1 LKIIRSV
8 RLWMSEGASG
18 KIYEVDLVDLE
29 TPGTDTRF
37 LVNFRYGRRGKSLRD
52 GTKTPS
58 PIAFSSA
65 EKTFDSVVVAKVND
79 GYRRLDEEA
88 VTPRESAASTD
99 RSGRDAALLNQLA
112 ACLRSAWPDKQR
124 DRLFWRLGVIR
135 LATAYPQLAAMAK
148 MLTAK
153 SASYSLV
160 FALARCGGAQ
170 ALSLLQEIADVN
182 ISLVTRDYAAYS
194 LASELMG
201 PQRQRPRPALPQ
213 VKTADRA
220 SRLDAAISVADG
232 PALVQTLR
240 EEAESQPG
248 FANQFLI
255 ALAHRALAE
264 PAARAAL
271 LAALRA
277 INARPPFVQ
286 VLRRLFKYAD
296 LTDDGQLFAETARQ
310 FELAEPMYR
319 TGSVYRGKIW
329 LPGARQGVQ
338 LSEEQASANPRIAL
352 SDQTLLY
359 FKRRAWR
366 MLRKRAE
373 LGQDAFAA
381 MACELLLA
389 FTDADGGHPR
399 HWSQYVRVGGRYEL
413 VKYSADAFSRVWSLS
428 HVLYA
433 AAPTSSFNPNAL
445 THSHIGSVRPSL
457 RGEAFQALWDAQ
469 PRRLLRIA
477 AEARNRPA
485 ALFAITALAQ
495 GPKRPDELEGDALAG
510 LLTSP
515 YPEVGQFAGQIARRL
530 IDAGRVD
537 AGIVVALLGADL
549 LELRELGIAA
559 INQRTDWPW
568 SDTALAL
575 TAMTSPIELIQDAM
589 RGWLKERPA
598 TSGQRTELTEAFA
611 AWLSSL
617 PAELQTVQRD
627 GLRFAVSLLPLLWP
641 DNNCPLAPE
650 LIEQLTGHPSPDV
663 QAASIDLLAVTA
675 VHPEEL
681 PQPFWQ
687 AILNAR
693 IPEIRAASMHLLGRL
708 DTASLS
714 AHHETILAAALSE
727 YPDLRVAARPLAVR
741 LATADTGFAERLRD
755 TLMTVLFHAEPA
767 EGHAA
772 DMVQLF
778 VESLPQAFATLD
790 RGTLWRLLQAKAK
803 GARLLGARALG
814 TAAASELSVKQIA
827 RLGNH
832 PYAAVRHWAIHT
844 FEADESRFRAEPEDA
859 VLLVESEWDD
869 VRSTAIACFTAW
881 PVEALSSAALAVMAD
896 STRPAV
902 QDGARQLLRRRLGND
917 DTIIVLARLLEH
929 PSSSFH
935 LFVTELITDQTLSD
949 PFVFEKFLIQARIIL
964 MQINRGRVAK
974 DRVLAVL
981 RREALARQDR
991 ADAIW
996 RLLYDLT
1003 LSTIVRDKAPALMI
1017 LRDIAQAWPTI
1028 AMPVSVTPARSFD
1041 ARSSETAA

>member
-1 LKIIRSV
+1 MKIIRSA
-8 RLWMSEGASG
+8 RLWMKEGASD

-37 LVNFRYGRRGKSLRD
+37 LVNFRYGRRGNSLRE

-58 PIAFSSA
+58 PTTFPNA
-65 EKTFDSVVVAKVND
+65 EKVFDSVVVSKVNA

-88 VTPRESAASTD
+88 SQAPLDGTGPN
-99 RSGRDAALLNQLA
+99 GRDATLLKQLA
-112 ACLRSAWPDKQR
+112 ECTTWPNNQR

-135 LATAYPQLAAMAK
+135 LEAAYPQLAEMAK
-148 MLTAK
+148 KFTAK

-160 FALARCGGAQ
+160 HALARCGGAQ
-170 ALSLLQEIADVN
+170 SVSLLQEIADVN
-182 ISLVTRDYAAYS
+182 ISHVTRDYAAYA
-194 LASELMG
+194 LASDLMG
-201 PQRQRPRPALPQ
+201 AERQPPRLALPQ
-213 VKTADRA
+213 AKTADLA
-220 SRLDAAISVADG
+220 SRIEAVMSAADG

-240 EEAESQPG
+240 EVAEGQPG

-255 ALAHRALAE
+255 VLAHRALAE

-277 INARPPFVQ
+277 ANARPPFVQ

-310 FELAEPMYR
+310 FELADPMYR
-319 TGSVYRGKIW
+319 IGPPAFLGTVW
-329 LPGARQGVQ
+329 LPELRRS
-338 LSEEQASANPRIAL
+338 LTISDEQASANPRIAL
-352 SDQTLLY
+352 SKQTLLY

-373 LGQDAFAA
+373 LGQNAFTA

-389 FTDADGGHPR
+389 FTDADGEYPR
-399 HWSQYVRVGGRYEL
+399 SWSHYVRVAGRYEL
-413 VKYSADAFSRVWSLS
+413 IKHSTGAFSSVWSLS
-428 HVLYA
+428 HVLHA
-433 AAPTSSFNPNAL
+433 AGPTSRFNANAL
-445 THSHIGSVRPSL
+445 THSHIGSVQPSR
-457 RGEAFQALWDAQ
+457 RGEAFQALWDTQ
-469 PRRLLRIA
+469 PQQLLRIA

-485 ALFAITALAQ
+485 ALFAVTALEQ
-495 GPKRPDELEGDALAG
+495 GPKRPDELLEAEALAG

-515 YPEVGQFAGQIARRL
+515 YPEVGQFACQIARRL
-530 IDAGRVD
+530 IDAGRLD
-537 AGIVVALLGADL
+537 TGIVVALLRADL
-549 LELRELGIAA
+549 PELRELGVAA
-559 INQRTDWPW
+559 INQRADWPW

-575 TAMTSPIELIQDAM
+575 TVMTSPVESIQDAM

-598 TSGQRTELTEAFA
+598 ASGQRTELTEAFA

-617 PAELQTVQRD
+617 PAEILSVQRD

-641 DNNCPLAPE
+641 GNDCPLAPE

-675 VHPEEL
+675 VRPEEL

-693 IPEIRAASMHLLGRL
+693 IPEIRAASMRLLDRL

-714 AHHETILAAALSE
+714 AHHDTILVAALSGHS
-727 YPDLRVAARPLAVR
+727 DLRVAARPLAVR
-741 LATADTGFAERLRD
+741 LAAADATFAELLRD
-755 TLMTVLFHAEPA
+755 TLMTTLFHAEPA

-803 GARLLGARALG
+803 GARLLGVRALE
-814 TAAASELSVKQIA
+814 TAAASELSVKQVA

-832 PYAAVRHWAIHT
+832 PYATVRHWAIHT
-844 FEADESRFRAEPEDA
+844 FEADEARFRAAPEDA

-869 VRSTAIACFTAW
+869 VRSTAIARFTAW
-881 PVEALSSAALAVMAD
+881 PIEALSSAALAVMAD
-896 STRPAV
+896 STNPAV
-902 QDGARQLLRRRLGND
+902 QDGARRLLRRRLGND
-917 DTIIVLARLLEH
+917 DAVLVLARLLEH

-935 LFVTELITDQTLSD
+935 LFVTELVTDQTLSE

-974 DRVLAVL
+974 DRVFAVL

-996 RLLYDLT
+996 RLLHDLT
-1003 LSTIVRDKAPALMI
+1003 LSTIGRDKAPALMI
-1017 LRDIAQAWPTI
+1017 LRDIAHAWPAI
-1028 AMPVSVTPARSFD
+1028 AMPVSITPARSID
-1041 ARSSETAA
+1041 ARSRGAAA